1 MPSLNI
7 FGLALILIK
16 YKLEYDTIV
25 VYCRMIGG
33 DWNMMLFSLFGILT
47 LVSLLIFLYSFRK
60 DPRSMINGFLFNSL
74 LIFFVLFCLF
84 GYFDHHIQIFLYL
97 GVLPFAFM
105 VLILPFAF
113 LTLIIG
119 LIVNTRILMKKEGR
133 RLRNALPLLIALVMI
148 VFLLIN
154 ELKITQLFS
163 DPFVFFLMGIMII
176 IFYFM
181 LHIFN
186 FFTAYLLYQ
195 FNRPK
200 LNQDYIIV
208 LGSGLINDRVPPL
221 LASRIHKA
229 IDFYRKQQE
238 VASPPTIIFS
248 GGQGADENVSEGY
261 AMNQYALSQGIPAEH
276 TMIEDKSVNT
286 YENMLFS
293 KRMMDQQKKSY
304 NSIFSTNTFHLFRAG
319 LYAKKAGLNS
329 QGIGSKT
336 AWYFWPNAMIRE
348 YIAVLV
354 MQKKQHLL
362 VVLPITIISLLMS
375 IIVYLFTV

>member
-1 MPSLNI
+1 
-7 FGLALILIK
+7 
-16 YKLEYDTIV
+16 
-25 VYCRMIGG
+25 MIGG

>member
-1 MPSLNI
+1 ML
-7 FGLALILIK
+7 FFTK
-16 YKLEYDTIV
+16 YNLEYGTII

-33 DWNMMLFSLFGILT
+33 DCHMMLFSLFGMLT
-47 LVSLLIFLYSFRK
+47 LVTLLIFLYSFRK
-60 DPRSMINGFLFNSL
+60 DPRSMMNGFLFNCL
-74 LIFFVLFCLF
+74 LIFFVIFCLF
-84 GYFDHHIQIFLYL
+84 GFFDHHIQIFLYL
-97 GVLPFAFM
+97 GVLPFSFM
-105 VLILPFAF
+105 VLIIPFALF
-113 LTLIIG
+113 TLIIG
-119 LIVNTRILMKKEGR
+119 LIINTRILMKKEGR
-133 RLRNALPLLIALVMI
+133 HLRNALPLIIALLMI
-148 VFLLIN
+148 IFLLIN
-154 ELKITQLFS
+154 EFNITQLFS
-163 DPFVFFLMGIMII
+163 DPFVFFLMGIMVIV
-176 IFYFM
+176 FYFI

-200 LNQDYIIV
+200 LHQDYIIV

-229 IDFYRKQQE
+229 IDFYHKQKQVTE
-238 VASPPTIIFS
+238 PPTIIFS
-248 GGQGADENVSEGY
+248 GGQGADENVSEAY
-261 AMNQYALSQGIPAEH
+261 AMKQYALSQGIPEEH

-304 NSIFSTNTFHLFRAG
+304 TSIFLTNNFHLFRAD
-319 LYAKKAGLNS
+319 LYAKKAGLDS

-348 YIAVLV
+348 YIAVVV
-354 MQKKQHLL
+354 MQGKLHLL

-375 IIVYLFTV
+375 IIVYLFYV